1 MDAIILKVEGNT
13 MKDEPALPILLGYHV
28 EVELVDSAGEIE
40 RREFTIV
47 AEKQADFRAGL
58 LGENSPLGRALLGRR
73 DGEVIPYT
81 VGDLREVRILAVTK
95 VTGPISGESAE
106 KRRATVQEAANQ
118 SEIISQL
125 IFATARG
132 SKWGEYDVD
141 VDKLLNSAQ
150 DHEDDQNEQ
159 TPEGNG

>member
-1 MDAIILKVEGNT
+1 MSEIPLS
-13 MKDEPALPILLGYHV
+13 PILLGSHIT
-28 EVELVDSAGEIE
+28 VELVDAAGEIE

-58 LGENSPLGRALLGRR
+58 LGESTPLARALLGRHA
-73 DGEVIPYT
+73 GERVPYH
-81 VGDLREVRILAVTK
+81 VGDLIEVRIVAVLKT
-95 VTGPISGESAE
+95 TDPISGESAQ

-118 SEIISQL
+118 AEIISQL

-141 VDKLLNSAQ
+141 VDKLLKRA
-150 DHEDDQNEQ
+150 DDEDKDGSEKPSDNE
-159 TPEGNG
+159 

>member
-1 MDAIILKVEGNT
+1 MIE
-13 MKDEPALPILLGYHV
+13 ESSFPILLGYHV
-28 EVELVDSAGEIE
+28 EVELVDIAGESE

-73 DGEVIPYT
+73 AGEVIPYI
-81 VGDLREVRILAVTK
+81 VGDLQEVCILAVAK
-95 VTGPISGESAE
+95 VSEPISGESAE

-141 VDKLLNSAQ
+141 VDKLLSRAT
-150 DHEDDQNEQ
+150 EDDDQKDGSPAGNE
-159 TPEGNG
+159 

>member
-1 MDAIILKVEGNT
+1 
-13 MKDEPALPILLGYHV
+13 MKNDLSLPILLGYHV
-28 EVELVDSAGEIE
+28 EVELVDSYGEIE

-47 AEKQADFRAGL
+47 AEKQADFLAGL
-58 LGENSPLGRALLGRR
+58 LGENSPLGHALLGRR
-73 DGEVIPYT
+73 AGEVFPYL
-81 VGDLREVRILAVTK
+81 VGDLREVRILGVTK
-95 VTGPISGESAE
+95 ITEPISGESAE

-141 VDKLLNSAQ
+141 VDKLLNKAR
-150 DHEDDQNEQ
+150 DHGDDQNDQ
-159 TPEGNG
+159 TPDSNE

>member
-1 MDAIILKVEGNT
+1 MIE
-13 MKDEPALPILLGYHV
+13 ESSFPILLGYHV
-28 EVELVDSAGEIE
+28 EVELVDFAGESE

-47 AEKQADFRAGL
+47 AEKQADFRTGL

-73 DGEVIPYT
+73 AGEVIPYI
-81 VGDLREVRILAVTK
+81 VGDLREVRILAVSK
-95 VTGPISGESAE
+95 VYEPISGESAE

-141 VDKLLNSAQ
+141 VDKLLSRSATN
-150 DHEDDQNEQ
+150 DDQEDESPTGNE
-159 TPEGNG
+159 

>member
-1 MDAIILKVEGNT
+1 MRE
-13 MKDEPALPILLGYHV
+13 EPSFPILLGYHV
-28 EVELVDSAGEIE
+28 EVELVDISGESE

-58 LGENSPLGRALLGRR
+58 LGENSPLGRALLGRHA
-73 DGEVIPYT
+73 GEVIPYT
-81 VGDLREVRILAVTK
+81 VGDLQEVRILAVAK
-95 VTGPISGESAE
+95 VSEPISGELAE

-141 VDKLLNSAQ
+141 VDKLLNRAG
-150 DHEDDQNEQ
+150 DNDDQNDESRA
-159 TPEGNG
+159 GNE

>member
-1 MDAIILKVEGNT
+1 
-13 MKDEPALPILLGYHV
+13 MKEESSLRILLGYHV
-28 EVELVDSAGEIE
+28 EVELVDTAGETE
-40 RREFTIV
+40 GREFTIV

-73 DGEVIPYT
+73 TGEVIPYT
-81 VGDLREVRILAVTK
+81 VGDLHEVRILAVAK
-95 VTGPISGESAE
+95 VSEPISGESAE

-141 VDKLLNSAQ
+141 VDKLLSRAGDN
-150 DHEDDQNEQ
+150 DDQKDESPAGNE
-159 TPEGNG
+159 